1 MSPWGNVNEMLKTC
15 RTLRLGE
22 KSSEHKVLSSEASL
36 VLDAC
41 MWPFR
46 VVMVAQNVPKDQ
58 NSGWNIL
65 VINPWSE
72 EKARHM
78 LC

>member
-1 MSPWGNVNEMLKTC
+1 M
-15 RTLRLGE
+15 
-22 KSSEHKVLSSEASL
+22 SSEASL

-72 EKARHM
+72 KKAKHM